1 MKKRKTYEI
10 SIIDKTYSKTI
21 SDETKFYTSDTALEL
36 VFKLKETEYTFE
48 SAEIVLLNT
57 NDKSLIT
64 RRVVKSDEG
73 FVYTF
78 EKDIIAHYGEWK
90 AQLMFIENVDAH
102 VASPIKFRIEND
114 LYNTKP
120 QALSDVVSWVNLKL
134 YAEKLVGEF
143 RQAVDRVVAKN
154 VEIENTFK
162 TNEQNRQSRFE
173 VAESE
178 REKGESIRVDTFNTN
193 ENQRQTTFEA
203 NEIERAETF
212 NTNEDIR
219 QGQEL
224 GRETAEATRQTIF
237 NDNESNRDE
246 TFNTNEATRQANETS
261 RQQAES
267 QRQST
272 FEGNETERQTTFE
285 TAEQERQSAELIRVS
300 AEEQRK
306 TDHANRSAE
315 LAGKADKVVIKNF
328 IENGDVESTYTFEK
342 GSYINFL
349 KTGEIVGQIN
359 YTNTQSIIPAV
370 SGHEYYVRAV
380 FSQGT
385 VRERLYFIYEDN
397 SSSYNDG
404 AITETDMVSG
414 IITADKTGNAN
425 LRLYGSAGEKIKK
438 SVMTI
443 DLTETF
449 GSGNEPTKEEM
460 DRLIEIT
467 GYIDGEYA
475 LNNKEMLIWTLA
487 LIRRNKNAIITLGG
501 TI

>member
-1 MKKRKTYEI
+1 MKKRKTYEV
-10 SIIDKTYSKTI
+10 SVIDKTYSKTI

-143 RQAVDRVVAKN
+143 KQAVDEAFAKN

-162 TNEQNRQSRFE
+162 TNEQNRQTAFE
-173 VAESE
+173 NAEQS
-178 REKGESIRVDTFNTN
+178 
-193 ENQRQTTFEA
+193 RQTTFE
-203 NEIERAETF
+203 
-212 NTNEDIR
+212 
-219 QGQEL
+219 
-224 GRETAEATRQTIF
+224 TAE
-237 NDNESNRDE
+237 SKRDE
-246 TFNTNEATRQANETS
+246 TFEINESTRQAQELEREKAEGARQTVFDGNEANRTETFNANEATRQENETV

-272 FEGNETERQTTFE
+272 FETNETERQTTFE
-285 TAEQERQSAELIRVS
+285 TAEQSRQSSELIRVEN
-300 AEEQRK
+300 EEQRK
-306 TDHANRSAE
+306 IDHANRSAE
-315 LAGKADKVVIKNF
+315 LTGKADKVVLKND
-328 IENGDVESTYTFEK
+328 IENGDFSDGLEGWNSQNSGNLLEDGYA
-342 GSYINFL
+342 
-349 KTGEIVGQIN
+349 
-359 YTNTQSIIPAV
+359 TNTGDGSLKYPQIWRNIALV
-370 SGHEYYVRAV
+370 GGGEYYIRFKYKTDASTIAASTSTFAKSVNE
-380 FSQGT
+380 T
-385 VRERLYFIYEDN
+385 KPTN
-397 SSSYNDG
+397 SSEDWHIFSNYLTPNSSDR
-404 AITETDMVSG
+404 T
-414 IITADKTGNAN
+414 
-425 LRLYGSAGEKIKK
+425 LRIYHIYS
-438 SVMTI
+438 
-443 DLTETF
+443 DLTTANGSNLSIDDVIFIPTTQVF
-449 GSGNEPTKEEM
+449 GAGNEPTKEEM
-460 DRLIEIT
+460 DELIKVT
-467 GYIDGEYA
+467 GYINEDYA

>member
-36 VFKLKETEYTFE
+36 VFMLKETEYTFE
-48 SAEIVLLNT
+48 SAEIVLLNI

-143 RQAVDRVVAKN
+143 KQAVDEAFAKN

-162 TNEQNRQSRFE
+162 ANEQS
-173 VAESE
+173 
-178 REKGESIRVDTFNTN
+178 
-193 ENQRQTTFEA
+193 RQTTFENDEQSRQTTFEMA
-203 NEIERAETF
+203 ESERDETF

-219 QGQEL
+219 QTQEL
-224 GRETAEATRQTIF
+224 EREKSETTRQTVF
-237 NDNESNRDE
+237 DGNEANRTE
-246 TFNTNEATRQANETS
+246 TFNANEATRQENETT

-272 FEGNETERQTTFE
+272 FETNESERQATFE

-300 AEEQRK
+300 AEEQREI
-306 TDHANRSAE
+306 DHANRSAE
-315 LAGKADKVVIKNF
+315 LDGKANKQQEDWITVPLF
-328 IENGDVESTYTFEK
+328 NGAEHGRSPLQVMKDEMGFVHFK
-342 GSYINFL
+342 GSLTNL
-349 KTGEIVGQIN
+349 VTGSKVFSLPIGYRPDIGATESFIRVPVALNTWQEMNAVHIN
-359 YTNTQSIIPAV
+359 YVGDGYVFNPFDTTVAFFDGV
-370 SGHEYYVRAV
+370 SY
-380 FSQGT
+380 
-385 VRERLYFIYEDN
+385 
-397 SSSYNDG
+397 
-404 AITETDMVSG
+404 
-414 IITADKTGNAN
+414 
-425 LRLYGSAGEKIKK
+425 
-438 SVMTI
+438 
-443 DLTETF
+443 
-449 GSGNEPTKEEM
+449 
-460 DRLIEIT
+460 
-467 GYIDGEYA
+467 
-475 LNNKEMLIWTLA
+475 LA
-487 LIRRNKNAIITLGG
+487 KRG
-501 TI
+501 